1 LIHFY
6 YYDIDARELYDL
18 QKDANEVNNVVNN
31 PAYAEVVKQLKA
43 KLNRLRKQ
51 YGDSDELTKKFLQKH
66 SRRDTPA
73 NLQINGQK
81 IDELVEAG
89 ANRRLAGCSLVRAE
103 PAGARRNSVRN
114 MTSAPNVTFSQVHL

>member
-43 KLNRLRKQ
+43 ELNRLRKQ
-51 YGDSDELTKKFLQKH
+51 YGDSDELTKKLLQKH

-73 NLQINGQK
+73 NLQIK
-81 IDELVEAG
+81 WTK
-89 ANRRLAGCSLVRAE
+89 NR
-103 PAGARRNSVRN
+103 
-114 MTSAPNVTFSQVHL
+114 